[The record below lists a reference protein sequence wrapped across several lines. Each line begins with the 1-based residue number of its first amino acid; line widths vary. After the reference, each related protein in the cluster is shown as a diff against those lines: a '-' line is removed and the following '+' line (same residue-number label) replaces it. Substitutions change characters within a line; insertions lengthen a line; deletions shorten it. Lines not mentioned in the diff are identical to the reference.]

1 MACVDAGMAGSA
13 IDSVTQTSKRLDDT
27 SRTDSL
33 STRFRQR
40 RDVRLRDLISQI
52 AAEKKLIRILD
63 LGGTVEYW
71 RRVGVEFLRD
81 ASAHVTVL
89 NQLPSELRPEGSDK
103 ALFATAVGDACDLP
117 QFGDG
122 AFDLVHSNSVVE
134 HVGNW
139 SRMKSFAAETRR
151 VGQSYYVQTPY
162 YWFPIDPHYYRAPM
176 IHWMPRPWQARILK
190 SFPVAYCGRSGSLDA
205 SYEILDSTQLIDGQ
219 QFAQLFPD
227 AEITGER
234 ILGLTKSLMAIRR
247 G

>member
-1 MACVDAGMAGSA
+1 MPGTSA
-13 IDSVTQTSKRLDDT
+13 DSVVKPSKRLDDT

-52 AAEKKLIRILD
+52 AADKGSIRILD

-71 RRVGVEFLRD
+71 RRVGVEFLRN
-81 ASAHVTVL
+81 ASAQVTVL

-117 QFGDG
+117 QYGDR

-190 SFPVAYCGRSGSLDA
+190 SFPVAYCGRSGSLDS

-234 ILGLTKSLMAIRR
+234 ILGLTKSLIAIRR